1 MRKSNIA
8 LYLNSLKSEEVLAL
22 MRNVVAKMTGNA
34 NFATPAVKLVD
45 LTAKADELAAAI
57 EAATFG
63 SRSSKLLR
71 NQLQRESGA
80 MLTMQAN
87 YVRSTCEGDEVM
99 LSSSGFA
106 LAKQHQPLPPP
117 QAPQDVKVVRTVDE
131 GVLKLQWKAERGTM
145 VYYVD
150 MQEEG
155 STTWTRIL
163 TTGRVKHTISGL
175 TTGKEYSFRVQVLGK
190 HGLSG
195 MSETVTQR
203 AA

>member
-8 LYLNSLKSEEVLAL
+8 LYLNKLKSEEVLAM

-34 NFATPAVKLVD
+34 NFATPAVPLAT
-45 LTAKADELAAAI
+45 LTTKADALEKAI
-57 EAATFG
+57 EEATFG

-87 YVRSTCEGDEVM
+87 YVRATCEGDDV
-99 LSSSGFA
+99 LLDSSGFP
-106 LAKQHQPLPPP
+106 LAKPHTPMPPP
-117 QAPQDVKVVRTVDE
+117 QAPEDVKLVRTVDE
-131 GVLKLQWKAERGTM
+131 GVLKLQWKAVPGTM

-163 TTGRVKHTISGL
+163 TTGRVKHVISDL

-190 HGLSG
+190 HGLSA
-195 MSETVTQR
+195 MSETVSQK